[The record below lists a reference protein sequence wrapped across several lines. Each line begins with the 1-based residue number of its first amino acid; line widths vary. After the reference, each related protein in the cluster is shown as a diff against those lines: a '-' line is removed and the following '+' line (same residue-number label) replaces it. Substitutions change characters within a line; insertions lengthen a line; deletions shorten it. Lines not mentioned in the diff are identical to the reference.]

1 MKLFQIREEDKL
13 YLHSLFY
20 GIGVILFWRAIWEV
34 SSVLPLLKNSF
45 FTLFVGLAVLTL
57 TGYIFHEF
65 DPLSKKMH
73 SIGKNLNDAVNRAE
87 KGEKLIV
94 HYLDK
99 TARQEY
105 AVDAAAIK
113 RIEHDIFVYIH
124 KGREYFVPTNRVTSI
139 HKGKKIVWKL

>member
-1 MKLFQIREEDKL
+1 MGLFDLREEDKL

-34 SSVLPLLKNSF
+34 SSVMPLLKNSF
-45 FTLFVGLAVLTL
+45 FTLFIGITVLTL

-73 SIGKNLNDAVNRAE
+73 SIGKNLNDALNRAE
-87 KGEKLIV
+87 KGENITV

-99 TARQEY
+99 TARREY
-105 AVDAAAIK
+105 TIAASAIK
-113 RIEHDIFVYIH
+113 RVEHDIFVYIH
-124 KGREYFVPTNRVTSI
+124 QGREYFVPTNRVMSI
-139 HKGKKIVWKL
+139 RKGKQVVWKL